1 MPPTAQLKAD
11 ASSPWARQWC
21 AGPVNGTWS
30 TSFQSCWCFFCWVG
44 NWKDYSI
51 FLWFLWRV
59 VWWFLLKMFFMFW
72 KWFWVC
78 LWPIPYSCVP
88 IPSHETGSILLYQ
101 QVLVLWLKHH
111 RLMVYVWCAALLGM
125 FVGET
130 NLPVPWHEIH
140 DSLRASAAASQHIL
154 QGDRKKWIEADRSVS

>member
-1 MPPTAQLKAD
+1 MGEAMVCRTCEWYLVNEFSELLK
-11 ASSPWARQWC
+11 
-21 AGPVNGTWS
+21 
-30 TSFQSCWCFFCWVG
+30 FFWLEIG
-44 NWKDYSI
+44 KMTQPF

-59 VWWFLLKMFFMFW
+59 VWWFLLKMFFVLKMVLGVF
-72 KWFWVC
+72 VANS
-78 LWPIPYSCVP
+78 LYSCVP

-140 DSLRASAAASQHIL
+140 DSLRASTAASQDIL